1 MTQEDKYRQQ
11 ATVLMKKMDKA
22 RMLFTKHKPS
32 IGYVGEL
39 LLRQVLRNLLPKE
52 YGICQGF
59 ILNNN
64 IKNEYKLS
72 TQCDI
77 IIFRKGNGSI
87 AYSIGDL
94 KVIKASYVIA
104 VFEVKSSL
112 NKDTF
117 LSTLEAFEKLQE
129 LRVEHKFVFVFG
141 KLSKRSLRR
150 WFFQYRYPKNSNEE
164 VLVKDTAL
172 YDWSDMEWLPESI
185 LSLESHNLFVLDHLQ
200 DDNRDY
206 VGYTSYKIADK
217 TNKEISCLQ
226 QFLSN
231 VTDLLDDTFE
241 IDWNDYSIK
250 DGFPLYIF

>member
-1 MTQEDKYRQQ
+1 MAQEDSYRQQ
-11 ATVLMKKMDKA
+11 AKILIKKMIEA
-22 RMLFTKHKPS
+22 RKLFAKHKPS

-39 LLRQVLRNLLPKE
+39 LLLQVLRNLLPKE
-52 YGICQGF
+52 CGICQGF

-64 IKNEYKLS
+64 INTEDKLS

-77 IIFRKGNGSI
+77 IVFRKEKGSI

-94 KVIKASYVIA
+94 KVINASYVIA
-104 VFEVKSSL
+104 VIEVKSSL
-112 NKDTF
+112 NENSF
-117 LSTLEAFEKLQE
+117 LTTLEAFEKLQE
-129 LRVEHKFVFVFG
+129 IKVMHKFVFVFG
-141 KLSKRSLRR
+141 KLSRRSLRR
-150 WFFQYRYPKNSNEE
+150 WFFQYRFPKNSNEE
-164 VLVKDTAL
+164 VLVMDTAL

-200 DDNRDY
+200 DDNNDY
-206 VGYTSYKIADK
+206 VGYASYKIADK

-231 VTDLLDDTFE
+231 VMDLLDGTFE
-241 IDWNDYSIK
+241 IDRNMYSIK